1 MSPEG
6 STLLFEKTPRG
17 LDRKSLRQFLQTL
30 TAAVAGGRPFTCLI
44 TEDAA
49 LQKLNASFLGH
60 DYATDVLSF
69 PSIDGARELGEIA
82 ISHQRA
88 AEQAASFGH
97 SIETEIQIL
106 MLHGALHLLGHDH
119 EKDRGAM
126 RRLEKKWRVELGL
139 PAALIER
146 TRK

>member
-6 STLLFEKTPRG
+6 STLLFERAPRG
-17 LDRKSLRQFLQTL
+17 LDRKTLRQFLQTL

-44 TEDAA
+44 TNDAA
-49 LQKLNASFLGH
+49 LRKLNASFLGH

-69 PSIDGARELGEIA
+69 PSFEGTHELGEIA

-97 SIETEIQIL
+97 AVETEIQIL
-106 MLHGALHLLGHDH
+106 MLHGVLHLLGHDH

-139 PAALIER
+139 PASLIER

>member
-6 STLLFEKTPRG
+6 STLLFEKTPSG
-17 LDRKSLRQFLQTL
+17 LDRKTLRQFLRTL
-30 TAAVAGGRPFTCLI
+30 TATVAGERPFTCLI
-44 TEDAA
+44 TNDAS
-49 LQKLNASFLGH
+49 LQRLNVSFLGH

-97 SIETEIQIL
+97 SIETEIEIL
-106 MLHGALHLLGHDH
+106 MLHGVLHLLGHDH
-119 EKDRGAM
+119 ETDRGAM
-126 RRLEKKWRVELGL
+126 RRLEKKWRVQLSL
-139 PAALIER
+139 PASLIER

>member
-17 LDRKSLRQFLQTL
+17 LDRKTLRQFVKTL
-30 TAAVAGGRPFTCLI
+30 TETVADGGTFICLV
-44 TEDAA
+44 TNDAE
-49 LQKLNASFLGH
+49 LRRLNSTFLGK
-60 DYATDVLSF
+60 DYPTDVLSF
-69 PSIDGARELGEIA
+69 PSMAGARELGEIA

-97 SIETEIQIL
+97 AIETEIQIL
-106 MLHGALHLLGHDH
+106 MLHGVLHLLGHDH

-126 RRLEKKWRVELGL
+126 RRLEKKLREQLGL
-139 PAALIER
+139 PPSLIER
-146 TRK
+146 SRR

>member
-17 LDRKSLRQFLQTL
+17 LDRKSLRQFLQSLAT
-30 TAAVAGGRPFTCLI
+30 AVAGGRPITCLI
-44 TEDAA
+44 TNDAA
-49 LQKLNASFLGH
+49 LRKLNASFLGH

-69 PSIDGARELGEIA
+69 PSFEGAHELGEIA
-82 ISHQRA
+82 ISYQRA

-97 SIETEIQIL
+97 AVETEIQIL

-139 PAALIER
+139 PASLSER
-146 TRK
+146 TRA